1 MKKVLT
7 YSIGYDIIITTA
19 RDETQKALE
28 KILKKVLTNK
38 TRYDMISIS
47 KEREANDM
55 KICKEVDFYELK
67 ENSWSGA
74 IETLNTVEEWG
85 MEDDLMYFLEEV
97 FNGETPTET
106 EVNDFLR
113 FEDEYIFETLG
124 INAEEDEESEE

>member
-1 MKKVLT
+1 
-7 YSIGYDIIITTA
+7 
-19 RDETQKALE
+19 
-28 KILKKVLTNK
+28 
-38 TRYDMISIS
+38 
-47 KEREANDM
+47 M